1 MEVYKMNNFKDII
14 NVNRNAYNQLAS
26 EFNSRESDLA
36 NYKQNLKAYISR
48 FVKENESVL
57 EIGPG
62 TGHLL
67 QILENLG
74 CRTTA
79 IELSEKMCEL
89 VRKNSPKT
97 VILNQDIF
105 TVKFCTQQFD
115 VICALALIHTIPSRE
130 AKNFMKKVKYWLKD
144 GGIFIFDTV
153 MYDESKEVFIDS
165 GEHKDVKKFRK
176 QYTQIELEELI
187 YSSGFKIEDLS
198 LNYQE
203 SNSKVWM
210 RYACRK

>member
-1 MEVYKMNNFKDII
+1 MSHMEDII
-14 NVNRNAYNQLAS
+14 NMNRNAYNQLAL
-26 EFNSRESDLA
+26 EFSARESDLV
-36 NYKQNLKAYISR
+36 NYKQNLKTYISR
-48 FVKENESVL
+48 FVKGSESVL

-67 QILENLG
+67 QILEDLG

-79 IELSEKMCEL
+79 IELSEKMCEFA
-89 VRKNSPKT
+89 RKNSPKT
-97 VILNQDIF
+97 VILNQDMF
-105 TVKFCTQQFD
+105 TVNFCAQQFD

-130 AKNFMKKVKYWLKD
+130 AKKFMGKVKYWLKD
-144 GGIFIFDTV
+144 GGMSIFDTV

-165 GEHKDVKKFRK
+165 GEQKDVKKFRK

-198 LNYQE
+198 LNYQA

-210 RYACRK
+210 RYACKK

>member
-1 MEVYKMNNFKDII
+1 MNHIEDII
-14 NVNRNAYNQLAS
+14 NMNRNAYNQLAS
-26 EFNSRESDLA
+26 EFSARESDLV
-36 NYKQNLKAYISR
+36 NYKQNLKTYISR
-48 FVKENESVL
+48 FVKGRESVL

-67 QILENLG
+67 QILEDLG

-79 IELSEKMCEL
+79 IELSEKMCEFA
-89 VRKNSPKT
+89 RKNSPKT
-97 VILNQDIF
+97 VILNQDMF
-105 TVKFCTQQFD
+105 TVNFCAQQFD

-130 AKNFMKKVKYWLKD
+130 AKKFMGKVKYWLKD
-144 GGIFIFDTV
+144 GGMFIFDTV

-165 GEHKDVKKFRK
+165 GEQKDVKKFRK

-187 YSSGFKIEDLS
+187 YSSGFKIEDIS
-198 LNYQE
+198 LNYQA

-210 RYACRK
+210 RYACKK

>member
-1 MEVYKMNNFKDII
+1 MNKFNDII

-36 NYKQNLKAYISR
+36 NYKQNLKVYISR
-48 FVKENESVL
+48 FVKEGESVL

-97 VILNQDIF
+97 VVLNQDIF
-105 TVKFCTQQFD
+105 TVNFCARQFD

-130 AKNFMKKVKYWLKD
+130 AKDFMKKVKYWLKD

-153 MYDESKEVFIDS
+153 IYDESKEVFIDS
-165 GEHKDVKKFRK
+165 GEHKNVKKFRK

-203 SNSKVWM
+203 SNSKIWM
-210 RYACRK
+210 RYACKK

>member
-1 MEVYKMNNFKDII
+1 MEVYEMNHIEDII
-14 NVNRNAYNQLAS
+14 NMNRNAYNQLAS
-26 EFNSRESDLA
+26 EFSARESDLV
-36 NYKQNLKAYISR
+36 NYKQNLKTYISR
-48 FVKENESVL
+48 FVKESESVL

-67 QILENLG
+67 QILEDLG

-79 IELSEKMCEL
+79 IELSEKMCEFA
-89 VRKNSPKT
+89 RKNSPKT
-97 VILNQDIF
+97 VILNQDMF
-105 TVKFCTQQFD
+105 TVNFCAQQFD

-130 AKNFMKKVKYWLKD
+130 AKKFMGKVKYWLKD
-144 GGIFIFDTV
+144 GGMFIFDTV

-165 GEHKDVKKFRK
+165 GEQKDVKKFRK

-187 YSSGFKIEDLS
+187 YSSGFKIEDIS
-198 LNYQE
+198 LNYQA

-210 RYACRK
+210 RYACKK

>member
-1 MEVYKMNNFKDII
+1 MNHIEDII
-14 NVNRNAYNQLAS
+14 NMNRNAYNQLAS
-26 EFNSRESDLA
+26 EFSARESDLV
-36 NYKQNLKAYISR
+36 NYKQNLKTYISR
-48 FVKENESVL
+48 FVKGSESVL

-67 QILENLG
+67 QILEDLG

-79 IELSEKMCEL
+79 IELSEKMCEFA
-89 VRKNSPKT
+89 RKNSPKT
-97 VILNQDIF
+97 VILNQDMF
-105 TVKFCTQQFD
+105 TVNFCAQQFD

-130 AKNFMKKVKYWLKD
+130 AKKFMGKVKYWLKD
-144 GGIFIFDTV
+144 GGMFIFDTV

-165 GEHKDVKKFRK
+165 GEQKDVKKFRK

-187 YSSGFKIEDLS
+187 YSSGFKVEDIS
-198 LNYQE
+198 LNYQA

-210 RYACRK
+210 RYACKK

>member
-1 MEVYKMNNFKDII
+1 MSHMEDII
-14 NVNRNAYNQLAS
+14 NMNRNAYNQLAL
-26 EFNSRESDLA
+26 EFSARESDLV
-36 NYKQNLKAYISR
+36 NYKQNLKTYISR
-48 FVKENESVL
+48 FVKGSESVL

-67 QILENLG
+67 QILEDLG

-79 IELSEKMCEL
+79 IELSEKMCEFA
-89 VRKNSPKT
+89 RKNSPKT
-97 VILNQDIF
+97 VILNQDMF
-105 TVKFCTQQFD
+105 TVNFCAQQFD

-130 AKNFMKKVKYWLKD
+130 AKKFMGKVKYWLKD
-144 GGIFIFDTV
+144 GGMFIFDTV

-165 GEHKDVKKFRK
+165 EEQKDVKKFRK

-198 LNYQE
+198 LNYQA

-210 RYACRK
+210 RYACKK

>member
-1 MEVYKMNNFKDII
+1 MEVYEMSHMEDII
-14 NVNRNAYNQLAS
+14 NMNRNAYNQLAL
-26 EFNSRESDLA
+26 EFSARESDLV
-36 NYKQNLKAYISR
+36 NYKQNLKTYISR
-48 FVKENESVL
+48 FVKGSESVL

-67 QILENLG
+67 QILEDLG

-79 IELSEKMCEL
+79 IELSEKMCEFA
-89 VRKNSPKT
+89 RKNSPKT
-97 VILNQDIF
+97 VILNQDMF
-105 TVKFCTQQFD
+105 TVNFCAQQFD
-115 VICALALIHTIPSRE
+115 VICALALIHTIPPRE
-130 AKNFMKKVKYWLKD
+130 ARKFMGKVKYWLKD
-144 GGIFIFDTV
+144 GGMFIFDTV

-165 GEHKDVKKFRK
+165 GEQKDVKKFRK

-198 LNYQE
+198 LNYQA

-210 RYACRK
+210 RYACKK

>member
-1 MEVYKMNNFKDII
+1 MEVYKMNNFKDVI

-26 EFNSRESDLA
+26 EFNSRESALA

-48 FVKENESVL
+48 FVKESESVL

-67 QILENLG
+67 QILENLE

-105 TVKFCTQQFD
+105 TVNFCAQQFD
-115 VICALALIHTIPSRE
+115 IICALALIHTIPSRE

-165 GEHKDVKKFRK
+165 GKHKDVKKFRK

-203 SNSKVWM
+203 NNSKVWM
-210 RYACRK
+210 RYACKK

>member
-1 MEVYKMNNFKDII
+1 MSHMEDII
-14 NVNRNAYNQLAS
+14 NMNRNAYNQLAL
-26 EFNSRESDLA
+26 EFSARESNLV
-36 NYKQNLKAYISR
+36 NYKQNLKTYISR
-48 FVKENESVL
+48 FVKGSESVL

-67 QILENLG
+67 QILEDLG

-79 IELSEKMCEL
+79 IELSEKMCEFA
-89 VRKNSPKT
+89 RKNSPKT
-97 VILNQDIF
+97 VILNQDMF
-105 TVKFCTQQFD
+105 TVNFCAQQFD

-130 AKNFMKKVKYWLKD
+130 AKKFMGKVKYWLKD
-144 GGIFIFDTV
+144 GGMFIFDTV

-165 GEHKDVKKFRK
+165 GEQKDVKKFRK

-198 LNYQE
+198 LNYQA

-210 RYACRK
+210 RYACKK

>member
-1 MEVYKMNNFKDII
+1 MNHIEDII
-14 NVNRNAYNQLAS
+14 NMNRNAYNQLAS
-26 EFNSRESDLA
+26 EFSARESDLV
-36 NYKQNLKAYISR
+36 NYKQNLKTYISR
-48 FVKENESVL
+48 FVKGSESVL

-67 QILENLG
+67 QILEDLG

-79 IELSEKMCEL
+79 IELSEKMCEFA
-89 VRKNSPKT
+89 RKNSPKT
-97 VILNQDIF
+97 VILNQDMF
-105 TVKFCTQQFD
+105 TVNFCAQQFD

-130 AKNFMKKVKYWLKD
+130 AKKFMGKVKYWMKD
-144 GGIFIFDTV
+144 SGMFIFDNV

-165 GEHKDVKKFRK
+165 GEQKDVKKFRK

-187 YSSGFKIEDLS
+187 YSSGFKVEDIS
-198 LNYQE
+198 LNYQA

-210 RYACRK
+210 RYACKK

>member
-1 MEVYKMNNFKDII
+1 MEVYEMSHMEDII
-14 NVNRNAYNQLAS
+14 NMNRNAYNQLAL
-26 EFNSRESDLA
+26 EFSARESNLV
-36 NYKQNLKAYISR
+36 NYKQNLKTYISR
-48 FVKENESVL
+48 FVKGSESVL

-67 QILENLG
+67 QILEDLG

-79 IELSEKMCEL
+79 IELSEKMCEFA
-89 VRKNSPKT
+89 RKNSPKT
-97 VILNQDIF
+97 VILNQDMF
-105 TVKFCTQQFD
+105 TVNFCAQQFD

-130 AKNFMKKVKYWLKD
+130 AKKFMGKVKYWLKD
-144 GGIFIFDTV
+144 GGMFIFDTV

-165 GEHKDVKKFRK
+165 EEQKDVKKFRK
-176 QYTQIELEELI
+176 QYTQIESEELI

-198 LNYQE
+198 LNYQA

-210 RYACRK
+210 RYACKK

>member
-1 MEVYKMNNFKDII
+1 MNNFKDII
-14 NVNRNAYNQLAS
+14 NMNRNAYNQLAS

-36 NYKQNLKAYISR
+36 DYKQNLKGYISR
-48 FVKENESVL
+48 FVKESESVL

-62 TGHLL
+62 TGYLL
-67 QILENLG
+67 QILEDFG

-79 IELSEKMCEL
+79 IELSEKMCEF

-105 TVKFCTQQFD
+105 TVNFCRQQFD
-115 VICALALIHTIPSRE
+115 VICALALIHTIPLRN
-130 AKNFMKKVKYWLKD
+130 ARNFMRKVKYWLKD
-144 GGIFIFDTV
+144 GGMFIFDTV

-210 RYACRK
+210 RYACKK

>member
-1 MEVYKMNNFKDII
+1 MSHMEDII
-14 NVNRNAYNQLAS
+14 NMNRNAYNQLAL
-26 EFNSRESDLA
+26 EFSARESNLV
-36 NYKQNLKAYISR
+36 NYKQNLKTYISR
-48 FVKENESVL
+48 FVKGSESVL

-67 QILENLG
+67 QILEDLG

-79 IELSEKMCEL
+79 IELSEKMCEFA
-89 VRKNSPKT
+89 RKNSPKT
-97 VILNQDIF
+97 VILNQDMF
-105 TVKFCTQQFD
+105 TVNFCAQQFD

-130 AKNFMKKVKYWLKD
+130 AKKFMGKVKYWLKD
-144 GGIFIFDTV
+144 GGMFIFDTV

-165 GEHKDVKKFRK
+165 EEQKDVKKFRK
-176 QYTQIELEELI
+176 QYTQIESEELI

-198 LNYQE
+198 LNYQA

-210 RYACRK
+210 RYACKK

>member
-36 NYKQNLKAYISR
+36 NYKQNLKAYVSW
-48 FVKENESVL
+48 FVKESESVL
-57 EIGPG
+57 EIEPG

-105 TVKFCTQQFD
+105 TVNFYTQQFD

-130 AKNFMKKVKYWLKD
+130 TKDFMKKVKYWLKD

-203 SNSKVWM
+203 NNSKVWM
-210 RYACRK
+210 RYACKK

>member
-1 MEVYKMNNFKDII
+1 MEVYKMNNLKNII
-14 NVNRNAYNQLAS
+14 NVNRNAYDQLAS

-36 NYKQNLKAYISR
+36 NYKQNLKVYISR
-48 FVKENESVL
+48 FVKESENVL

-89 VRKNSPKT
+89 IRKNSPET
-97 VILNQDIF
+97 VVLIQDIF
-105 TVKFCTQQFD
+105 TVNFCARQFD

-130 AKNFMKKVKYWLKD
+130 AS
-144 GGIFIFDTV
+144 I
-153 MYDESKEVFIDS
+153 
-165 GEHKDVKKFRK
+165 HK
-176 QYTQIELEELI
+176 
-187 YSSGFKIEDLS
+187 LS
-198 LNYQE
+198 
-203 SNSKVWM
+203 
-210 RYACRK
+210 

>member
-1 MEVYKMNNFKDII
+1 MSHMEDII
-14 NVNRNAYNQLAS
+14 NMNRNAYNQLAL
-26 EFNSRESDLA
+26 EFSARESDLV
-36 NYKQNLKAYISR
+36 NYKQNLKTYISR
-48 FVKENESVL
+48 FVKGSESVL

-67 QILENLG
+67 QILEDLG

-79 IELSEKMCEL
+79 IELSEKMCEFA
-89 VRKNSPKT
+89 RKNSPKT
-97 VILNQDIF
+97 VILNQDMF
-105 TVKFCTQQFD
+105 TVNFCAQQFD

-130 AKNFMKKVKYWLKD
+130 AKKFMGKVKYWLKD
-144 GGIFIFDTV
+144 GGMFIFDTV

-165 GEHKDVKKFRK
+165 GEQKDVKKFRK

-198 LNYQE
+198 LNYQA

-210 RYACRK
+210 RYACKK

>member
-1 MEVYKMNNFKDII
+1 MEVYEMSHMEDII
-14 NVNRNAYNQLAS
+14 NMNRNAYNQLAL
-26 EFNSRESDLA
+26 EFSARESNLV
-36 NYKQNLKAYISR
+36 NYKQNLKTYISR
-48 FVKENESVL
+48 FVKGSESVL

-67 QILENLG
+67 QILEDLG

-79 IELSEKMCEL
+79 IELSEKMCEFA
-89 VRKNSPKT
+89 RKNSPKT
-97 VILNQDIF
+97 VILNQDMF
-105 TVKFCTQQFD
+105 TVNFCAQQFD

-130 AKNFMKKVKYWLKD
+130 AKKFMGKVKYWLKD
-144 GGIFIFDTV
+144 GGMFIFDTV

-165 GEHKDVKKFRK
+165 GEQKDVKKFRK

-198 LNYQE
+198 LNYQA

-210 RYACRK
+210 RYACKK

>member
-1 MEVYKMNNFKDII
+1 MNNVKDII

-26 EFNSRESDLA
+26 EFDSRESDLA
-36 NYKQNLKAYISR
+36 DYKQKLKDYISR
-48 FVKENESVL
+48 FVKESENIL

-67 QILENLG
+67 QILEELG

-79 IELSEKMCEL
+79 IELSERMCEL
-89 VRKNSPKT
+89 ARKNSPKT
-97 VILNQDIF
+97 VMLNHNIF
-105 TVKFCTQQFD
+105 TVNFCPRQFD
-115 VICALALIHTIPSRE
+115 VICAFALIHTIPSRD
-130 AKNFMKKVKYWLKD
+130 AKKFMKKVKYWLKD
-144 GGIFIFDTV
+144 GGMFIFDTV

-176 QYTQIELEELI
+176 QYTRIELEELI
-187 YSSGFKIEDLS
+187 YSSEFKIEDLS

-210 RYACRK
+210 RYACKK

>member
-1 MEVYKMNNFKDII
+1 MEVYEMNHIEDII
-14 NVNRNAYNQLAS
+14 NMNRNAYNQLAS
-26 EFNSRESDLA
+26 EFSARESDLV
-36 NYKQNLKAYISR
+36 NYKQNLKTYISR
-48 FVKENESVL
+48 FVKGSESVL

-67 QILENLG
+67 QILEDLG

-79 IELSEKMCEL
+79 IELSEKMCEFA
-89 VRKNSPKT
+89 RKNSPKT
-97 VILNQDIF
+97 VILNQDMF
-105 TVKFCTQQFD
+105 TVNFCAQQFD

-130 AKNFMKKVKYWLKD
+130 AKKFMGKVKYWLKD
-144 GGIFIFDTV
+144 GGMFIFDTV

-165 GEHKDVKKFRK
+165 GEQKDVKKFRK

-187 YSSGFKIEDLS
+187 YSSGFKIEDIS
-198 LNYQE
+198 LNYQA

-210 RYACRK
+210 RYACKK

>member
-36 NYKQNLKAYISR
+36 NYKQNLKAYVSW
-48 FVKENESVL
+48 FVKESESVL
-57 EIGPG
+57 EIEPG

-105 TVKFCTQQFD
+105 TVNFYTQQFD

-130 AKNFMKKVKYWLKD
+130 TKNFMKKVKYWLKD

-203 SNSKVWM
+203 NNSKVWM
-210 RYACRK
+210 RYACKK

>member
-1 MEVYKMNNFKDII
+1 MNNFKDVI

-26 EFNSRESDLA
+26 EFNSRESALA

-48 FVKENESVL
+48 FVKESESVL

-67 QILENLG
+67 QILENLE

-105 TVKFCTQQFD
+105 TVNFCAQQFD
-115 VICALALIHTIPSRE
+115 IICALALIHTIPSRE

-165 GEHKDVKKFRK
+165 GKHKDVKKFRK

-198 LNYQE
+198 LNYLE
-203 SNSKVWM
+203 NNSKVWM
-210 RYACRK
+210 RYACKK

>member
-1 MEVYKMNNFKDII
+1 MNEFKDII
-14 NVNRNAYNQLAS
+14 DVNRNAYNQLAS

-36 NYKQNLKAYISR
+36 DYKQKLKDYISQ
-48 FVKENESVL
+48 FVKEHENVL

-67 QILENLG
+67 QILEDLG

-79 IELSEKMCEL
+79 IELSERMCEFA
-89 VRKNSPKT
+89 RKNSPKT

-105 TVKFCTQQFD
+105 TVNFCMQQFD
-115 VICALALIHTIPSRE
+115 IICALALIHTIPSKE
-130 AKNFMKKVKYWLKD
+130 AGSFMEKVKYWLKD
-144 GGIFIFDTV
+144 DGLFIFDTV

-165 GEHKDVKKFRK
+165 GRHKDVKKFRK

-187 YSSGFKIEDLS
+187 YSSGFKIEDIS

-203 SNSKVWM
+203 SNSRIWM
-210 RYACRK
+210 RYACKKIK

>member
-1 MEVYKMNNFKDII
+1 MNNFKDII

-36 NYKQNLKAYISR
+36 NYKQNLKAYVSW
-48 FVKENESVL
+48 FVKESESVL

-105 TVKFCTQQFD
+105 TVNFYTQQFD

-130 AKNFMKKVKYWLKD
+130 TKNFMKKVKYWLKD

-203 SNSKVWM
+203 NNSKVWM
-210 RYACRK
+210 RYACKK

>member
-1 MEVYKMNNFKDII
+1 MEVYEMNHIEDII
-14 NVNRNAYNQLAS
+14 NMNRNAYNQLAS
-26 EFNSRESDLA
+26 EFSARESDLV
-36 NYKQNLKAYISR
+36 NYKQNLKTYISR
-48 FVKENESVL
+48 FVKGSESVL

-67 QILENLG
+67 QILEDLG

-79 IELSEKMCEL
+79 IELSEKMCEFA
-89 VRKNSPKT
+89 RKNSPKT
-97 VILNQDIF
+97 VILNQDMF
-105 TVKFCTQQFD
+105 TVNFCAQQFD

-130 AKNFMKKVKYWLKD
+130 AKKFMGKVKYWLKD
-144 GGIFIFDTV
+144 GGMFIFDTV

-165 GEHKDVKKFRK
+165 GEQKDVKKFRK

-187 YSSGFKIEDLS
+187 YSSGFKVEDIS
-198 LNYQE
+198 LNYQA

-210 RYACRK
+210 RYACKK

>member
-1 MEVYKMNNFKDII
+1 MNNFKDII

-36 NYKQNLKAYISR
+36 NYKQNLKAYVSW
-48 FVKENESVL
+48 FVKESESVL
-57 EIGPG
+57 EIEPG

-105 TVKFCTQQFD
+105 TVNFYTQQFD

-130 AKNFMKKVKYWLKD
+130 TKDFMKKVKYWLKD

-203 SNSKVWM
+203 NNSKVWM
-210 RYACRK
+210 RYACKK

>member
-1 MEVYKMNNFKDII
+1 MNNFKDII

-26 EFNSRESDLA
+26 EFNSRESYLA
-36 NYKQNLKAYISR
+36 NYKQNLKVYISR
-48 FVKENESVL
+48 FVKESENVL

-105 TVKFCTQQFD
+105 TVNFCAQQFD
-115 VICALALIHTIPSRE
+115 VICALALIHTIPARE
-130 AKNFMKKVKYWLKD
+130 AKDFMKKVKYWLKD
-144 GGIFIFDTV
+144 DGIFIFDTV
-153 MYDESKEVFIDS
+153 IYDESKEVFIDS
-165 GEHKDVKKFRK
+165 GEHKNVKKFRK

-187 YSSGFKIEDLS
+187 CSSGFKIEDLS

-203 SNSKVWM
+203 SNSKIWM
-210 RYACRK
+210 RYACKK

>member
-1 MEVYKMNNFKDII
+1 MNHIEDII
-14 NVNRNAYNQLAS
+14 NMNRNAYNQLAS
-26 EFNSRESDLA
+26 EFSARESDLV
-36 NYKQNLKAYISR
+36 NYKQNLKTYISR
-48 FVKENESVL
+48 FVKGSESVL

-67 QILENLG
+67 QILEDLG

-79 IELSEKMCEL
+79 IELSEKMCEFA
-89 VRKNSPKT
+89 RKNSPKT
-97 VILNQDIF
+97 VILNQDMF
-105 TVKFCTQQFD
+105 TVNFCAQQFD

-130 AKNFMKKVKYWLKD
+130 AKKFMGKVKYWLKD
-144 GGIFIFDTV
+144 GGMFIFDTV

-165 GEHKDVKKFRK
+165 GEQKDVKKFRK

-187 YSSGFKIEDLS
+187 YSSGFKIEDIS
-198 LNYQE
+198 LNYQA

-210 RYACRK
+210 RYACKK

>member
-1 MEVYKMNNFKDII
+1 MSHMEDII
-14 NVNRNAYNQLAS
+14 NMNRNAYNQLAL
-26 EFNSRESDLA
+26 EFSARESDLV
-36 NYKQNLKAYISR
+36 NYKQNLKTYISR
-48 FVKENESVL
+48 FVKESESVL

-67 QILENLG
+67 QILEDLG

-79 IELSEKMCEL
+79 IELSEKMCEFA
-89 VRKNSPKT
+89 RKNSPKT
-97 VILNQDIF
+97 VILNQDMF
-105 TVKFCTQQFD
+105 TVNFCAQQFD

-130 AKNFMKKVKYWLKD
+130 AKKFMGKVKYWLKD
-144 GGIFIFDTV
+144 GGMFIFDTV

-165 GEHKDVKKFRK
+165 GEQKDVKKFRK

-187 YSSGFKIEDLS
+187 YSSGFKIEDIS
-198 LNYQE
+198 LNYQA

-210 RYACRK
+210 RYACKK